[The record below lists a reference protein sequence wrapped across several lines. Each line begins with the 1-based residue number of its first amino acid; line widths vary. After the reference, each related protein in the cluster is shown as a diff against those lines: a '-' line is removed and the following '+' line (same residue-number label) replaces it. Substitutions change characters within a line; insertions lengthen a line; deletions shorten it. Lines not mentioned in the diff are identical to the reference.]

1 MTAEPK
7 FRIGSD
13 VPRDDLAALY
23 GSVGWTSYTA
33 DLERLERAVRNSSYV
48 VSAWHSKQ
56 LVGLA
61 RAISD
66 DVSIVY
72 LQDILVHPAHQ
83 RRGIGRALLQRC
95 LERYAHV
102 MQKVL
107 LTDDEPKQLEFY
119 ASLGYKNTRAT
130 ALNAFVQMDGI
141 G

>member
-1 MTAEPK
+1 MTEELK
-7 FRIGSD
+7 FRVGSD
-13 VPRDDLAALY
+13 VPRSDLVALY
-23 GSVGWTSYTA
+23 GSVGWTSYMA
-33 DLERLERAVRNSSYV
+33 DLEGLERAVFNSSYV
-48 VSAWHSKQ
+48 VSAWKSDQ

-61 RAISD
+61 RGVSD
-66 DVSIVY
+66 DVSIFY

-107 LTDDEPKQLEFY
+107 LTDEEPKQLEFY
-119 ASLGYKNTRAT
+119 ASLGYKNTRGT
-130 ALNAFVQMDGI
+130 TLNVFVQMEGI